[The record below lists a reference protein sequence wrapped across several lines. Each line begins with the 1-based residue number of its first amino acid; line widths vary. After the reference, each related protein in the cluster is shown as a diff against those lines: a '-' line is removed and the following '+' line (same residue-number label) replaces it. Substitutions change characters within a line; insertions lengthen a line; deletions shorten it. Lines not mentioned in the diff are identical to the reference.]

1 MKTIQARDSLIMG
14 LNGWAISFIITIHF
28 PVGESESTWSVSN
41 MTATTVKHLDLDALD
56 QQIST
61 LFDFCQPLTEAETEA
76 WDEFKS
82 AANSHIVT
90 EYLAETGLSDNRLI
104 NVMEALTFMF
114 ESLGIK
120 QIQLLGFYR
129 KSVQPNETYVDFLN
143 SLVLVLQFDE

>member
-1 MKTIQARDSLIMG
+1 M
-14 LNGWAISFIITIHF
+14 
-28 PVGESESTWSVSN
+28 P
-41 MTATTVKHLDLDALD
+41 ATTVKHLDLDALD

-82 AANSHIVT
+82 ATNSHIVT
-90 EYLAETGLSDNRLI
+90 EYVAEAGLSDNRLI
-104 NVMEALTFMF
+104 NVMESLVFMF

-129 KSVQPNETYVDFLN
+129 KSVQPDETYVDFLN

>member
-1 MKTIQARDSLIMG
+1 MTTI
-14 LNGWAISFIITIHF
+14 
-28 PVGESESTWSVSN
+28 
-41 MTATTVKHLDLDALD
+41 TVKHLDLDALD
-56 QQIST
+56 QQINS
-61 LFDFCQPLTEAETEA
+61 LFNFCHPLSESEMEA

-82 AANSHIVT
+82 AANSHIIT